1 METAQIVKRVA
12 TSINIATERPDAQRG
27 EQRTVPV
34 VNNGNGAA
42 SSRITGILDGIITTS
57 ITALFFGL
65 PLFFVGLTFQGVA
78 FEKQLYF
85 YFWLL
90 IALVAWA
97 AKGVIR
103 GEMHIRRT
111 PLDYPFLA
119 FLAAYLL
126 ATIFSV
132 DRWHSFWG
140 FFGDPSRGL
149 IGIVA
154 IVIGFYLIV
163 THTTEKRLRIFL
175 GGLFCA
181 AGILSV
187 WVTLGIMGVRFL
199 PDALAQYVPLSPIG
213 SLSGLTVFVSVLL
226 PLLMMGI
233 FALWQ
238 SADAPRRAA
247 RMIATGALSLV
258 LLLHLFLLLAL
269 SSFVPW
275 GGTLAG
281 VSFFLIYIL
290 ARIVRPT
297 AYFTWIPMAV
307 FVIMLMILMVGEN
320 QITRITLPVEVF
332 PNYALSWNIAQ
343 ETMRHEFFLGSGPA
357 TFGHDFSLYRPQEFN
372 LNQFFDLRFYQG
384 TGLFFEFLPT
394 IGIIG
399 TVTFVLALVTFIGVA
414 VYLLSRDRERNKIYS
429 LGLLAAS
436 LTMIVDLMIARTD
449 GVILILGIF
458 LLALT
463 LVVPVWE
470 SGTQER
476 VIALSLKASPKFAL
490 TLAFI
495 FMIISAGVAFLFVF
509 VGKVFVADLSAGA
522 ALRAQTVAEDGS
534 VQKMSRAIALYGS
547 EGRYYTRLGQEYMVL
562 VNTEALKKESDRNVG
577 AIQRYLNNSI
587 AAARRGSE
595 LMSSDVLATEVLGQI
610 YENAGLYVADSRTLA
625 EQSYRRA
632 LELEPHNPK
641 FLVKIGQ
648 VRLSAAATS
657 EEAQR
662 VPIIEEAKKLFEE
675 AIAQKQNFSPAHY
688 QLALTR
694 EALGDLDGALESMNA
709 AALLEQNNVTY
720 VFNLGRLYQ
729 ARGKDDDN
737 TIAEALFKRILGVN
751 DKEVNTHFS
760 LGLLYEKTNR
770 IGDAIAE
777 YRKVMELLP
786 EESGEAR
793 ERVQTM
799 ITNIESGISN
809 LTAPQPSS
817 APQSEPAPQEAAAQP
832 DTLSAPATPTEPQ
845 P

>member
-1 METAQIVKRVA
+1 METAQPIRRIV
-12 TSINIATERPDAQRG
+12 TSTDSNTEKVGVQRG
-27 EQRTVPV
+27 EQKTVPV
-34 VNNGNGAA
+34 VNNGNGTT
-42 SSRITGILDGIITTS
+42 SSRVIAVLDGIITTS

-65 PLFFVGLTFQGVA
+65 PLFFVGLTFQGIA

-85 YFWLL
+85 YFWIL

-103 GEMHIRRT
+103 GEMRIRRT
-111 PLDYPFLA
+111 PLDYPLLA
-119 FLAAYLL
+119 FLLTYLL

-149 IGIVA
+149 ISITA
-154 IVIGFYLIV
+154 IIIGFYLIV
-163 THTTEKRLRIFL
+163 THTTEKRFRVFL
-175 GGLFCA
+175 GGLFFS

-187 WVTLGIMGVRFL
+187 WTTLGVLGVRFL
-199 PDALAQYVPLSPIG
+199 PDVLGQYVPLSPIG

-238 SADAPRRAA
+238 SADSPRSAM
-247 RMIATGALSLV
+247 RMIATGALLLV
-258 LLLHLFLLLAL
+258 LLLHIFLLLTL

-275 GGTLAG
+275 SGTLAG

-297 AYFTWIPMAV
+297 AHLTWIPMAV
-307 FVIMLMILMVGEN
+307 FVMILMILMVGEN
-320 QITRITLPVEVF
+320 QIARITLPVEVF

-394 IGIIG
+394 IGMIG
-399 TVTFVLALVTFIGVA
+399 IVTFVLVLVTFIGVA

-436 LTMIVDLMIARTD
+436 LTVVIDLLSARAD
-449 GVILILGIF
+449 GVIVILGMF
-458 LLALT
+458 LIALT
-463 LVVPVWE
+463 LVVLVWE
-470 SGTQER
+470 SSAQER
-476 VIALSLKASPKFAL
+476 IIVLSLKASPKFAL

-509 VGKVFVADLSAGA
+509 VGKVFVADLSAGM
-522 ALRAQTVAEDGS
+522 ALREQAVTESGS
-534 VQKMSRAIALYGS
+534 VQKVSRAIALYGR

-562 VNTEALKKESDRNVG
+562 ANTEALKKENERDVT

-595 LMSSDVLATEVLGQI
+595 LMPSDVLATEVLAQI
-610 YENAGLYVADSRTLA
+610 YENAGLYVADSRTFA

-632 LELEPHNPK
+632 LELEPHNPQ

-648 VRLSAAATS
+648 VRLSAVAAT

-662 VPIIEEAKKLFEE
+662 KPIIEEAKKLFED

-688 QLALTR
+688 QLSLAR
-694 EALGDLDGALESMNA
+694 EALGDLDGAVESMNA
-709 AALLEQNNVTY
+709 AALLEQNNATY

-729 ARGKDDDN
+729 ARGKGDDN

-770 IGDAIAE
+770 TGEAITE
-777 YRKVMELLP
+777 YRKVIELLP
-786 EESGEAR
+786 EEAGEAR
-793 ERVQTM
+793 ERVRTM
-799 ITNIESGISN
+799 ITNVESGIGN
-809 LTAPQPSS
+809 LTAPQPST
-817 APQSEPAPQEAAAQP
+817 APQSEPTAQETEAPSS
-832 DTLSAPATPTEPQ
+832 TLSAPTAPTEPQ